1 MIIFVIE
8 MIQLEMIAMIKEN
21 DAQPEVVTEV
31 SATHELKEEAHW
43 LSHGTHLRAV
53 SYFPWWQKK
62 QFLEMSA
69 RKKEEQFLK
78 GELQEE
84 AYDKNF

>member
-1 MIIFVIE
+1 MLGELLLIILMIIFVIE

-31 SATHELKEEAHW
+31 SATHELKEEAHR

-53 SYFPWWQKK
+53 SYYFPWWQKK
-62 QFLEMSA
+62 TVL
-69 RKKEEQFLK
+69 
-78 GELQEE
+78 
-84 AYDKNF
+84 